1 MKARVRRPEGVRGLG
16 SSDLCINNHLISRRH
31 PFVPYMGV
39 TYLCI
44 YIYIYGHILNIYMFA
59 KPSSMGVTYL
69 CVYIYIYIYI
79 YIYMGTY

>member
-44 YIYIYGHILNIYMFA
+44 YIYIYIWARIKHIYVRETQLTSRIQ
-59 KPSSMGVTYL
+59 
-69 CVYIYIYIYI
+69 
-79 YIYMGTY
+79 